1 MCRQCFREKS
11 AAIGFVKVCIRLDY
25 VVGMVMR
32 GLGEEWK
39 RKQTRIDLE
48 NTKGTRFRW
57 KRNGSLTL
65 EVREKDIHLGS
76 LACIRDQ

>member
-1 MCRQCFREKS
+1 
-11 AAIGFVKVCIRLDY
+11 
-25 VVGMVMR
+25 MR

-57 KRNGSLTL
+57 KPYGSLTL
-65 EVREKDIHLGS
+65 EVREKDIPLGVLRAS
-76 LACIRDQ
+76 EISNAVSDGLSDGTATDVDG